1 MRIINSVLA
10 ATAAMMLVACDAGP
24 RAHAGQS
31 ESNTETP
38 ETYSVADRQVA
49 AEDLR
54 LLFQRASGPGAERA
68 VVHGDGTVIRR
79 DREQF
84 RVDGDTVQ
92 DLLDLLDEA
101 GFDEFESY
109 YGHGRRIVLAIVDLE
124 AGDYEKVSL
133 RRYYGGED
141 DPVRPLVSQLL
152 ERLEDLEGGIQIDDL
167 SEGLELLRS
176 GELSPKALGMV
187 VRHQPDGGKG
197 WQFTVSE
204 GEATWRAISPDGE
217 LAEPRAIETDPE
229 WFGQLARS
237 LQDEEFLM
245 LPRNI
250 LVEGARNQLS
260 LAILGQRKTIA
271 ARDFNREPTPA
282 DEEDASRLK
291 RLLAQVQALSAQDR
305 DQS

>member
-1 MRIINSVLA
+1 MRTLTSVLA

-24 RAHAGQS
+24 RAQAGEA
-31 ESNTETP
+31 ESDAGIPN
-38 ETYSVADRQVA
+38 TYSVAGRQVA

-101 GFDEFESY
+101 GFDGFDPY
-109 YGHGRRIVLAIVDLE
+109 YGHGRRIVLAMVDLK
-124 AGDYEKVSL
+124 AGDYEKVSV

-152 ERLEDLEGGIQIDDL
+152 ERLEGLGDGLQIDDL
-167 SEGLELLRS
+167 SEGLELLGS
-176 GELSPKALGMV
+176 GELSPKGLSMV
-187 VRHQPDGGKG
+187 VRHQPDGEKG
-197 WQFTVSE
+197 WQFTVNE
-204 GEATWRAISPDGE
+204 GEATWRAISPDGA
-217 LAEPRAIETDPE
+217 LAEARTIEADPE
-229 WFGQLARS
+229 WFGELARR
-237 LQDEEFLM
+237 LKDEKFLM

-250 LVEGARNQLS
+250 LVEASKTQLS
-260 LAILGQRKTIA
+260 LAILGRRQTIA
-271 ARDFNREPTPA
+271 ARDFNREETPA
-282 DEEDASRLK
+282 DKEHARRLQQLLT
-291 RLLAQVQALSAQDR
+291 RLEAMSAPAR
-305 DQS
+305 D